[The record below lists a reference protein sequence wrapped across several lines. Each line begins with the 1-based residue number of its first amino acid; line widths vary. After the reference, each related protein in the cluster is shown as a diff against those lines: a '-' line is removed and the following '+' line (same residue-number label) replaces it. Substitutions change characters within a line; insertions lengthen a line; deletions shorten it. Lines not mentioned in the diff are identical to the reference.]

1 MTGRDLGA
9 KVSSLFDVVA
19 LHRPLKNAG
28 SSVISYACDPRHD
41 EDVGLHR
48 AKKVFFVSDFELWRD
63 RVTKYLI
70 FHMENMHNF
79 EKKSIA
85 FHWQILVI
93 KIYQKKNNNN
103 TLTWLIFGVCLKVYY
118 ENTYQLDP
126 PSKFRAD
133 KVRPIIEQVLQVNLE
148 GRREWFPRLSVF
160 NNSPLNINIPASII

>member
-48 AKKVFFVSDFELWRD
+48 AKKVFFSCLWFWTVRD

-93 KIYQKKNNNN
+93 KIYQKKKII
-103 TLTWLIFGVCLKVYY
+103 THTYLTDIWGLFKGLLREHVSVGSTIKVQSGQSQAHY
-118 ENTYQLDP
+118 
-126 PSKFRAD
+126 RA
-133 KVRPIIEQVLQVNLE
+133 
-148 GRREWFPRLSVF
+148 G
-160 NNSPLNINIPASII
+160 PAS

>member
-48 AKKVFFVSDFELWRD
+48 AKKVLFLSLILNCERI
-63 RVTKYLI
+63 TKYLI
-70 FHMENMHNF
+70 FHKENMHHF
-79 EKKSIA
+79 EEEKKGRFSLTN
-85 FHWQILVI
+85 FG
-93 KIYQKKNNNN
+93 YQNIQKNNNS

-148 GRREWFPRLSVF
+148 GRREWFPRRSVF